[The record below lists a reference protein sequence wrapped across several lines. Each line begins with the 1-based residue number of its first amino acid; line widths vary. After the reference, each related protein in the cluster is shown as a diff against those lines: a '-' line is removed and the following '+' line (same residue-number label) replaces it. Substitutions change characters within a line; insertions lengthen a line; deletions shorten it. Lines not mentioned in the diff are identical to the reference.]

1 MTLSE
6 AEKLLRTALWELG
19 VRYRTAEKINGVFPT
34 LSIPRQK
41 IAVFVTWELP
51 TRRGDY
57 LYDMSLR
64 QQGWVVLRY
73 KQKEVEVKAK
83 WLAYQIWS
91 LLRAV
96 DQPTSV

>member
-19 VRYRTAEKINGVFPT
+19 VRYRTAEKIEGVFPT

-51 TRRGDY
+51 D
-57 LYDMSLR
+57 LYVKSLR

-73 KQKEVEVKAK
+73 RQKEVEQKAK
-83 WLAYQIWS
+83 LFAYQIWS